1 MQVTDFDLWQASHS
15 SGRDAPCRCSLAGVP
30 APLCYGG
37 KDKMKDR
44 KLSIRISG
52 EDLQTLH
59 HKADKANL
67 SITDYVTKCSL
78 GKQIFVIDGLDEVI
92 RQQKAIG
99 RNLNQLTTL
108 CNMGKVDCVN
118 LQPLTNEYAKLNQT
132 LTELLDRKRWAA

>member
-1 MQVTDFDLWQASHS
+1 MQLGGT
-15 SGRDAPCRCSLAGVP
+15 P
-30 APLCYGG
+30 APVCYGG
-37 KDKMKDR
+37 KDNMKDR

-59 HKADKANL
+59 HKAARANL
-67 SITDYVTKCSL
+67 SLTEYITKCGL
-78 GKQIFVIDGLDEVI
+78 GKQIFVVDGLDEVI

-99 RNLNQLTTL
+99 RNINQLTTL

-118 LQPLTNEYAKLNQT
+118 LQPLIDEHSKLNQT